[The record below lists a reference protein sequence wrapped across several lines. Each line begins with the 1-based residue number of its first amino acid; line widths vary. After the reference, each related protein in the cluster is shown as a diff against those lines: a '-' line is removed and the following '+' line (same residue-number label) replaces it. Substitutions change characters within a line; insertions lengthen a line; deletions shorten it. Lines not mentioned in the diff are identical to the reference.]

1 MVRWLILISTKS
13 KSVSGVQVEVV
24 EEPLTQ
30 AKGKKIGILGGTFN
44 PPHLAHLMIAEQ
56 VASQLGLDKILFVP
70 DYLPPHVDKK
80 EAIAAEHRV
89 EMVRL
94 AIQGNPNFDLDLI
107 EINRGGT
114 SYSYD
119 TVKALKE
126 MHPENDYYFIIGGD
140 MVNYLPTWHEI
151 DKLAR
156 MVHFVGVDRPEYERD
171 AKYPIIW
178 VDTPHFDLSSTM
190 IREKVNKGCSIKYLV
205 PDAVE
210 DYMREHHLYE

>member
-1 MVRWLILISTKS
+1 MR
-13 KSVSGVQVEVV
+13 
-24 EEPLTQ
+24 
-30 AKGKKIGILGGTFN
+30 
-44 PPHLAHLMIAEQ
+44 
-56 VASQLGLDKILFVP
+56 
-70 DYLPPHVDKK
+70 
-80 EAIAAEHRV
+80 
-89 EMVRL
+89 
-94 AIQGNPNFDLDLI
+94 
-107 EINRGGT
+107 GT

-190 IREKVNKGCSIKYLV
+190 IRKRLIKGAQLNI
-205 PDAVE
+205 
-210 DYMREHHLYE
+210 